1 MSIPRIVCFASAG
14 EPQASPVD
22 ATRVL
27 SGTPTTTVD
36 NRYSS
41 SDARF
46 HAGLW
51 TSSVGRWR
59 VHYSEQEYCILTRG
73 RVRLESDD
81 GVSLDF
87 VAGDAF
93 VIPCGFSGTWETLED
108 CAKHYVIYEPA

>member
-1 MSIPRIVCFASAG
+1 MSIPPIVRFASVGDTQTLPIA
-14 EPQASPVD
+14 AS
-22 ATRVL
+22 RIL

-41 SDARF
+41 TDGRF
-46 HAGLW
+46 HAGIW

-59 VHYSEQEYCILTRG
+59 VHYTEQEYCFLTRG

-81 GVSLDF
+81 GSSLEF